1 MDDNVLRT
9 MDYWIK
15 ERDLIRVKKESGWKK
30 PWTDDIIFQQ
40 YKFCNVRREDDFVT
54 RWFAENWRNE
64 KHWDSPNFVAAIIL
78 GRTIN
83 WPMTL
88 EAIGFPDPWDAPYA
102 EQILQQIVDR
112 GEKAW
117 TGAYMITAGPTGVPK
132 SRWVIGNS
140 ASYFSCPPILDP
152 TSLQKSW
159 ETIMEAKYPC
169 VGPFI
174 AGQVIADLKQ
184 TRHLSSADDWWD
196 WAPVGPG
203 SMRGINRVYGR
214 KIGTPISQAQGL
226 REMRV
231 IKKELDLEL
240 CLQDVQNCLCEL
252 DKYMRVK
259 LGQGKPRSSYP
270 GRAGDKK

>member
-1 MDDNVLRT
+1 MDPDVLNT
-9 MDYWIK
+9 LAYWVK
-15 ERDLIRVKKESGWKK
+15 ERESIRFKKEDGERK
-30 PWTDDIIFQQ
+30 PWTTDPIFQQ
-40 YKFCNVRREDDFVT
+40 FKFCNVKREDDFVT
-54 RWFAENWRNE
+54 RWFAHNWRHE
-64 KHWDSPNFVAAIIL
+64 RFWDSPNFIAAIML

-83 WPMTL
+83 WPPTMD
-88 EAIGFPDPWDAPYA
+88 AMGFPVLWDAPYMEA
-102 EQILQQIVDR
+102 TLQRLMDA
-112 GEKAW
+112 GEKVW
-117 TGAYMITAGPTGVPK
+117 TGAYMITAGPTGIPK
-132 SRWVIGNS
+132 SKWVIGNS
-140 ASYFSCPPILDP
+140 ASYANDPPKLDP

-159 ETIMEAKYPC
+159 ETIMAGKYPC

-184 TRHLSSADDWWD
+184 TRHLNRAADWWD

-214 KIGTPISQAQGL
+214 KISTSIGQDQGL

-231 IKKELDLEL
+231 IKKELGLEL

-270 GRAGDKK
+270 GR